1 MQRRQFLEMA
11 AALGA
16 SLAWARSSAR
26 NSASSWQER
35 REFFPQGVASGD
47 PQPDSVLLWTRRP
60 PVANTAAQKLT
71 LDLATDATFRHVV
84 ATSSVALSDANDWTC
99 RVLAAG
105 LKPATTTGIASP
117 TSTGTAVASDARSPR
132 PQTNDARTVR
142 FAFVSCQNVCQGA
155 QNAYRRMIFEDER
168 RGAAKQLAF
177 VLHLGDFIYEV
188 VWYPEDRP
196 QGMYDRRLRDVVRFR
211 NGEKVARLSCR
222 RLRSMTTA
230 TLYRAYLQDPDLQ
243 DARARWPFVCVWDN
257 HEFSWRAGRA
267 S

>member
-60 PVANTAAQKLT
+60 PIANTAAQKLT
-71 LDLATDATFRHVV
+71 LELATDATFRHVV

-105 LKPATTTGIASP
+105 LKPATTYWYRFTDEHGHGSRIGR
-117 TSTGTAVASDARSPR
+117 TITAPA
-132 PQTNDARTVR
+132 TNDARTRALCIRELPERLPGSAERISPHDLRGRAARRSGAARLRAAPGRFHLRGGLVSGGSPAGNVR
-142 FAFVSCQNVCQGA
+142 SPPA
-155 QNAYRRMIFEDER
+155 R
-168 RGAAKQLAF
+168 RGALQ
-177 VLHLGDFIYEV
+177 E
-188 VWYPEDRP
+188 
-196 QGMYDRRLRDVVRFR
+196 RR
-211 NGEKVARLSCR
+211 ESA
-222 RLRSMTTA
+222 
-230 TLYRAYLQDPDLQ
+230 
-243 DARARWPFVCVWDN
+243 
-257 HEFSWRAGRA
+257 
-267 S
+267 